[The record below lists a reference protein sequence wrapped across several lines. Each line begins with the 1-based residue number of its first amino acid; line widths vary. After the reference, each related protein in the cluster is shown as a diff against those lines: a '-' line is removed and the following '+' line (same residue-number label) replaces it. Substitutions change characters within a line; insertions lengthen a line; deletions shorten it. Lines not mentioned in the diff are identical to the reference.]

1 MSGWLCLS
9 RIKKL
14 MLNPGLSCPH
24 NINPEEGNNMSRFE
38 KLTHVLWHCQ
48 YHIVWVP
55 KYRFRVL
62 KGPIGQ
68 EVYNCIQVYSSRLGC
83 KIVELNVQVDHV
95 HLLVKV
101 PPKLSISELMGTVKG
116 KSALRL
122 FTRFPYL
129 KQKPYWGNH
138 FWAKG
143 YCVDT
148 VGVDAD
154 MIRKY
159 VKYQEK
165 QEQRQVQMNLQK

>member
-1 MSGWLCLS
+1 
-9 RIKKL
+9 
-14 MLNPGLSCPH
+14 
-24 NINPEEGNNMSRFE
+24 MSRFE

-48 YHIVWVP
+48 YHVVWVP
-55 KYRFRVL
+55 KYRHRVL
-62 KGPIGQ
+62 KGQIGQ
-68 EVYNCIQVYSSRLGC
+68 EVHNCIQVYCSQLNC
-83 KIVELNVQVDHV
+83 TVVELNVQADHV

-101 PPKLSISELMGTVKG
+101 PPKVSISKLMGTVKG
-116 KSALRL
+116 KTALRV

-148 VGVDAD
+148 VGMDVDL
-154 MIRKY
+154 IRKY

-165 QEQRQVQMNLQK
+165 QEQRQEQLNLSR